1 MLSEKH
7 TSLAGVK
14 IGYALCGSF
23 CTFSRSIE
31 QMKRLKDEGA
41 DITAIMSFNAATL
54 NTRFGTAESFRN
66 MIEEITGKP
75 VICTIEDAE
84 PIGPKKMFDVL
95 VICPCTGN
103 TMAKLANS
111 IIDTPV
117 TMAAKSH
124 IRNSR
129 PVVIAAATNDGLA
142 GSAKNIG
149 ALMNYKGYYFVPL
162 GQDDSEKKPRSLV
175 ADFNELG
182 DTIIAALE
190 GRQFQPMII

>member
-1 MLSEKH
+1 MSDKI
-7 TSLAGVK
+7 TSLADVK

-31 QMKRLKDEGA
+31 QLKRLKEMGA
-41 DITAIMSFNAATL
+41 DITAIMSFNASSID
-54 NTRFGTAESFRN
+54 TRFGTAESFRKT
-66 MIEEITGKP
+66 IEEITGKP
-75 VICTIEDAE
+75 IILTIEGAE

-124 IRNSR
+124 IRNGR
-129 PVVIAAATNDGLA
+129 PIVIAAATNDGLA

-149 ALMNYKGYYFVPL
+149 ALMNYKEYYFVPL

-175 ADFNELG
+175 SDFSELS
-182 DTIIAALE
+182 DTIIAALN
-190 GRQFQPMII
+190 GKQFQPLIL

>member
-1 MLSEKH
+1 MSDNISSLS
-7 TSLAGVK
+7 GIK

-31 QMKRLKDEGA
+31 QLKRLKEMGA
-41 DITAIMSFNAATL
+41 DITAIMSFNASSID
-54 NTRFGTAESFRN
+54 TRFGTAEAFRKQ
-66 MIEEITGKP
+66 IEEITGKP
-75 VICTIEDAE
+75 IILTIEGAE

-124 IRNSR
+124 IRNGR
-129 PVVIAAATNDGLA
+129 PIVIAAATNDGLA

-149 ALMNYKGYYFVPL
+149 ALMNYKEYYFVPL

-175 ADFNELG
+175 SDFNELG
-182 DTIIAALE
+182 DTIIAALN
-190 GRQFQPMII
+190 GKQFQPLIL

>member
-1 MLSEKH
+1 MSDNISSLS
-7 TSLAGVK
+7 GIK

-31 QMKRLKDEGA
+31 QLKRLKEMGT
-41 DITAIMSFNAATL
+41 DITAIMSFNASSID
-54 NTRFGTAESFRN
+54 TRFGTAEAFRKQ
-66 MIEEITGKP
+66 IEEITGKP
-75 VICTIEDAE
+75 IILTIEGAE

-124 IRNSR
+124 IRNGR
-129 PVVIAAATNDGLA
+129 PIVIAAATNDGLA

-149 ALMNYKGYYFVPL
+149 ALMNYKEYYFVPL

-175 ADFNELG
+175 SDFNELG
-182 DTIIAALE
+182 DTIIAALN
-190 GRQFQPMII
+190 GKQFQPLIL

>member
-1 MLSEKH
+1 MSEKH

-31 QMKRLKDEGA
+31 QLKRLKEAGA
-41 DITAIMSFNAATL
+41 DITAIMSFNAASL
-54 NTRFGTAESFRN
+54 DTRFGTAESFRN
-66 MIEEITGKP
+66 TIEEITGKP
-75 VICTIEDAE
+75 LILTIEDAE
-84 PIGPKKMFDVL
+84 PIGPMKMFDVL
-95 VICPCTGN
+95 AICPCTGN
-103 TMAKLANS
+103 TIAKLANS
-111 IIDTPV
+111 ITDTPV

-124 IRNSR
+124 IRNAR

-182 DTIIAALE
+182 DTILAALD
-190 GRQFQPMII
+190 GKQFQPMII

>member
-1 MLSEKH
+1 MSEKY
-7 TSLAGVK
+7 TSLANLK
-14 IGYALCGSF
+14 IGYAFCGSF

-31 QMKRLKDEGA
+31 QLKRLKEAGA
-41 DITAIMSFNAATL
+41 DVTAIMSFNASSL
-54 NTRFGTAESFRN
+54 DTRFGTAESFRKT
-66 MIEEITGKP
+66 IEEITGKP
-75 VICTIEDAE
+75 IILTIEDAE
-84 PIGPKKMFDVL
+84 PIGPKKLFDVL

-149 ALMNYKGYYFVPL
+149 ALMNYKSYYFVPF

-182 DTIIAALE
+182 ETILAAMN
-190 GRQFQPMII
+190 GVQYQPLII